1 MIVGVHFVSKRLAK
15 GGTRWYVYAWRG
27 GPKVMSADCRRQPKL
42 TGDALDA
49 INRALQTRE
58 MERAPNPN
66 TLLSL
71 IRMWRSEHPDRA
83 SSPEWERLA
92 ANTKKTWGSALNKI
106 EEKWGSVPLA
116 VFDDPRMTQKVI
128 AWRNSRRDTPRAA
141 DNGITVLQALLK
153 FGMQNALLSRN
164 VANGITKLYENG
176 QRVDIVWT
184 EDDLIAFEAAAEP
197 NDQPVVDAVKL
208 DAVTG
213 LRREDLVWLTWAS
226 VREFTLVKGA
236 AKRSGG
242 KRRFATIPRIPALD
256 AVLSDLRD
264 RHRGPGVETILVT
277 RAGLPWN
284 LDTLTHEVTRIAK
297 KAGIVHVDVP
307 EKDKPPRTRRKHLH
321 DVRGTF
327 VTRLMTTTDLT
338 DEEIADIM
346 GWSPADIRRIRTIY
360 VDDHARSV
368 ALGRRIAR
376 GL

>member
-1 MIVGVHFVSKRLAK
+1 M
-15 GGTRWYVYAWRG
+15 
-27 GPKVMSADCRRQPKL
+27 
-42 TGDALDA
+42 
-49 INRALQTRE
+49 RE
-58 MERAPNPN
+58 MERAPNSN

-92 ANTKKTWGSALNKI
+92 ANTKKTWGSALNKFG
-106 EEKWGSVPLA
+106 EKWGSVPLA
-116 VFDDPRMTQKVI
+116 VFDDPRMTQEVI

-153 FGMQNALLSRN
+153 FGMQNALRSRD
-164 VANGITKLYENG
+164 VANEITKLYENG
-176 QRVDIVWT
+176 QRADIVWT
-184 EDDLIAFEAAAEP
+184 EDDLNAFEAAAEP
-197 NDQPVVDAVKL
+197 DDRPVVDAISL
-208 DAVTG
+208 DAATG
-213 LRREDLVWLTWAS
+213 LRRDDLAWLTWAS
-226 VREFTLVKGA
+226 VREFTLVKET

-256 AVLSDLRD
+256 AVLADLRN
-264 RHRGPGVETILVT
+264 RHRDPGVETISVT
-277 RAGLPWN
+277 RSRQPWN
-284 LDTLTHEVTRIAK
+284 LDTLTHEVTRIVE
-297 KAGIVHVDVP
+297 KAGVVHIDVP

-346 GWSPADIRRIRTIY
+346 AWSPADVRRIRTIY
-360 VDDHARSV
+360 VDDHPRSV